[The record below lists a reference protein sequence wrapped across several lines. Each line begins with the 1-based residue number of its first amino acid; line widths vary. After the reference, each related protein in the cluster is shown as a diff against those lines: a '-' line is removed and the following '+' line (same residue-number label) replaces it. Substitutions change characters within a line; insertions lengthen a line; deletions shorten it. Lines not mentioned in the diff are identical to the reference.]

1 MDDADLEKLSVKP
14 GSLSPKFERNTTEYA
29 VTVASDV
36 GKLTIS
42 CLTSDSNASYQIV
55 GGDGGRTVD
64 LAERKTTTIKIDVSA
79 EDGTSKLYII
89 HAKRL
94 SAKDASLTNIKIA
107 DGCLVPDFSPDT
119 LAYSCILPYSASVLK
134 VTPTA
139 PDKKNVVKV
148 NGQDPG
154 SEVNLHVGET
164 AIEIEV
170 TSADGSNKQTYT
182 VNATK
187 RWLGRAVQFA
197 NSKNAM
203 KYECPI
209 TISPFYKPCSI
220 KGSDPKHV
228 FSEPIIDELTRT
240 SKVDPLDGT
249 PLENE
254 WKVPEGGIE
263 KDLSSATV
271 CCIYCYTGC
280 EEKMKYSTLG
290 THIKTCGKRPKIDAE
305 PENAETCKECSRKRP
320 KDEMDWHMA
329 NMCTSKHTSRELK
342 HSIKSHDWEKKL
354 QVSEESGSADQLMSK
369 AKDIIKKYRIAL
381 PKKGQSS
388 RFEEGG
394 SPLDLLHLA
403 AVNLA
408 CGIKQKP
415 KQADLHFTL
424 GLVLE
429 ETYYAQDM
437 YGLKK
442 DDDDLDDSMATLS
455 LGLSTKSKD
464 SSKEDDI
471 QAICQQRGA
480 GANASLSRQ
489 LQAIDEE
496 YKHLLNSGQSQKA
509 DYVQELYL
517 FKSKQATQ
525 GGKTSQAASDESN
538 PLGQACVK
546 FMDALFL
553 EQNNVMYNIH
563 VGRLLLLQDKVEDA
577 LVRLQ
582 HAVGLKPFLPI
593 ARFYLGLAL
602 VQQKNGPGARNKET
616 TTYLHDGIQYL
627 LELTTKQAETVENS
641 SSCDLH
647 SEDLWR
653 TSSGQLLKGCI
664 ELGKLLK
671 KTPISGFLGAAD
683 VFHSAAILAGQN
695 LCTLPSRGDTYQSME
710 WVLLDVHAILLE
722 MLMEKDAGNTPWIAQ
737 RCQRLSSLI
746 NCSTIPQSQQV
757 LKLQEQTCQKGV
769 IAQPCNSQ
777 ALCHLGTSQLAMYEN
792 DPTSDLGKQALLDAR
807 LSFRASIEKEGKP
820 SIGGDLPTQ
829 MTEQGWWQEK
839 KKKEEAA
846 AASKA
851 APADKG
857 KGVASKAAPAR
868 GAPARGAPAGRG
880 TTTPRGATRGGP
892 AAKTGAVKAAPRG
905 GAARGRG
912 TTSGPGKAAPARGR
926 GGSTT
931 SVAKPAAGAKS
942 GPASKTAA
950 APAKAAPTPSPEPS
964 KEAAAKSETSP
975 VPANAPLNR
984 MSYLPRLGLARAL
997 AKETE
1002 NTKESRML
1010 YDDVITMA
1018 PQIHDAYIELA
1029 ELHIKTEPL
1038 QAVDVYARYP
1048 FSDEESYDD
1057 AFLHGE
1063 ILRLLMKHE
1072 KFDDPRLEKHMI
1084 AYGRILGKGCIEK
1097 YVQILEAKFKNELL
1111 MNVYA
1116 AVNHK
1121 AVDDPDMQAFFK
1133 FKMWL

>member
-1 MDDADLEKLSVKP
+1 MDDADLEKLSIKP
-14 GSLSPKFERNTTEYA
+14 GSLNPKFNRNTTEYN

-64 LAERKTTTIKIDVSA
+64 LAEGKTTTIKIDVSA

-94 SAKDASLTNIKIA
+94 SATDASLSGIKIA
-107 DGCLVPDFSPDT
+107 DGCLVPDFDPDT
-119 LAYSCILPYSASVLK
+119 LNYSCLLPYTASALK

-139 PDKKNVVKV
+139 PDKKNAVKV

-154 SEVNLHVGET
+154 SEVNLNVGDT
-164 AIEIEV
+164 AVEIEV

-187 RWLGRAVQFA
+187 KWLGRAVQFA
-197 NSKNAM
+197 DCKDAM

-209 TISPFYKPCSI
+209 TTSPFYKPCSI
-220 KGSDPKHV
+220 KGSEPKHV
-228 FSEPIIDELTRT
+228 FSEPIINELTRT

-263 KDLSSATV
+263 KELSGATV
-271 CCIYCYTGC
+271 CCLYSYTGC
-280 EEKMKYSTLG
+280 EEKMKYSALG
-290 THIKTCGKRPKIDAE
+290 AHIKMCDKRPKIDAD
-305 PENAETCKECSRKRP
+305 PENTDTCKECSRKLY
-320 KDEMDWHMA
+320 KEEMEWHKS

-342 HSIKSHDWEKKL
+342 HAIKSHDWEKKL
-354 QVSEESGSADQLMSK
+354 QGSEQSGSVDQLMSK
-369 AKDIIKKYRIAL
+369 AKELIKKYRSAL

-388 RFEEGG
+388 RFDEGG
-394 SPLDLLHLA
+394 SPLDLLHTA

-408 CGIKQKP
+408 CAIKQKP

-429 ETYYAQDM
+429 ETYHAQDM

-442 DDDDLDDSMATLS
+442 DDDDLDDSMAILS

-480 GANASLSRQ
+480 GANAPLARQ

-496 YKHLLNSGQSQKA
+496 FKHLLNSGQSQKS

-538 PLGQACVK
+538 PLGQACLK
-546 FMDALFL
+546 FMDSLSL
-553 EQNNVMYNIH
+553 EQNSVMYNIH

-577 LVRLQ
+577 LTRLQ

-602 VQQKNGPGARNKET
+602 VQQKSGPGARTKEAM
-616 TTYLHDGIQYL
+616 TYLNDGVQYL
-627 LELTTKQAETVENS
+627 LELTSKQAETVEDS
-641 SSCDLH
+641 CPCDLH

-653 TSSGQLLKGCI
+653 SSSGQLLKGCI

-671 KTPISGFLGAAD
+671 ITPTSGFLTAAD

-722 MLMEKDAGNTPWIAQ
+722 MLMEKDAGNAPWIAQ
-737 RCQRLSSLI
+737 RCQRLSSLVS
-746 NCSTIPQSQQV
+746 CSTIPQSQQV

-777 ALCHLGTSQLAMYEN
+777 ALCHLGNSQLAMHEN
-792 DPTSDLGKQALLDAR
+792 DPTSDLGKKALLDAM
-807 LSFRASIEKEGKP
+807 LSFRASMENEGKP
-820 SIGGDLPTQ
+820 SIGGDLPAQ
-829 MTEQGWWQEK
+829 ITEQGWWQEK

-846 AASKA
+846 ATSKTA
-851 APADKG
+851 ADKG
-857 KGVASKAAPAR
+857 KGVAPKAAPAR
-868 GAPARGAPAGRG
+868 GAAAGRGTPTSRGTTRGAPA
-880 TTTPRGATRGGP
+880 TARGG
-892 AAKTGAVKAAPRG
+892 AAKAAPATRG

-912 TTSGPGKAAPARGR
+912 TTSGASKGAPARGR
-926 GGSTT
+926 GGGTT
-931 SVAKPAAGAKS
+931 TKPPAGAKS
-942 GPASKTAA
+942 GQPSKT
-950 APAKAAPTPSPEPS
+950 APAKAVTTPSPEPS
-964 KEAAAKSETSP
+964 KEAAAKPASTKTTP

-1002 NTKESRML
+1002 DTKESRML

-1018 PQIHDAYIELA
+1018 PKVSLWIYINTDLIF
-1029 ELHIKTEPL
+1029 LFL
-1038 QAVDVYARYP
+1038 
-1048 FSDEESYDD
+1048 
-1057 AFLHGE
+1057 FLHAACFCRRLGLQLGICLGE
-1063 ILRLLMKHE
+1063 
-1072 KFDDPRLEKHMI
+1072 
-1084 AYGRILGKGCIEK
+1084 GRGAGERTVKVNI
-1097 YVQILEAKFKNELL
+1097 F
-1111 MNVYA
+1111 
-1116 AVNHK
+1116 AVHS
-1121 AVDDPDMQAFFK
+1121 FSRITR
-1133 FKMWL
+1133 